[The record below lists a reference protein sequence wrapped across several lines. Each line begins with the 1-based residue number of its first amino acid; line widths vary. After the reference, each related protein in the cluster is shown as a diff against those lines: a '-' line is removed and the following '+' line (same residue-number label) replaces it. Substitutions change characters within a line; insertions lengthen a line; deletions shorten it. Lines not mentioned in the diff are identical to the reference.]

1 MLDHGGRLQLHAKL
15 YNRPVSEWLDL
26 STGINPNGWPVPEL
40 PTGVW
45 SRLPEHEDGLQKIA
59 AAYYQTKLLLAV
71 PGSQAAIQFLPL
83 LRPKSNVGIIS
94 PAYAEHQH
102 CWQQAG
108 HNVQTLNSAQVTDTL
123 ASLDV
128 LIVVNP
134 NNPTGETFSK
144 AQLLDWHKR
153 LQKNQAW
160 LIIDEA
166 FIDST
171 PEQSLAPLCP
181 QPGLIILRS
190 LGKFFGLAGLRVGF
204 VLAEESVLNQLAQ
217 KLGPWPLSSPSRYL
231 AIRALGDKAWQKHA
245 CHRLHQESLRLKELL
260 KQHRLSPSGG
270 CTLYQWVKHAKAEA
284 IHDQLAHTGI
294 LTRLFH
300 APSSLR
306 FGMPGTEYD
315 WIRLEAALYTFQG
328 DE

>member
-1 MLDHGGRLQLHAKL
+1 MLEHGGRLQLHAKL
-15 YNRPVSEWLDL
+15 YNRPINDWLDL

-40 PTGVW
+40 PTWVW
-45 SRLPEHEDGLQKIA
+45 SRLPEHEDGLQQIA
-59 AAYYQTKLLLAV
+59 ADYYQTNLLLAV

-83 LRPKSNVGIIS
+83 LRPRSNVGIIS

-108 HNVQTLNSAQVTDTL
+108 HNVQTLNSDQVTDKL

-134 NNPTGETFSK
+134 NNPTGEIFSK
-144 AQLLDWHKR
+144 AQLLDWHKT
-153 LQKNQAW
+153 LQKKQGW
-160 LIIDEA
+160 MIIDEA
-166 FIDST
+166 FTDST
-171 PEQSLAPLCP
+171 PEKSLSSLCP

-204 VLAEESVLNQLAQ
+204 VLAEENVLEQLAQ
-217 KLGPWPLSSPSRYL
+217 KLGLWPLSGPSRYL
-231 AIRALGDKAWQKHA
+231 AIRALGDKAWQKQA
-245 CHRLHQESLRLKELL
+245 RHRLQQESLRLTELL

-270 CTLYQWVKHAKAEA
+270 CALFQWVKHTNASVL
-284 IHDQLAHTGI
+284 HQQLAHMGI
-294 LTRLFH
+294 LTRVFH

-306 FGMPGTEYD
+306 FGIPGTEYD
-315 WIRLEAALYTFQG
+315 WMRLKTALHTLQG